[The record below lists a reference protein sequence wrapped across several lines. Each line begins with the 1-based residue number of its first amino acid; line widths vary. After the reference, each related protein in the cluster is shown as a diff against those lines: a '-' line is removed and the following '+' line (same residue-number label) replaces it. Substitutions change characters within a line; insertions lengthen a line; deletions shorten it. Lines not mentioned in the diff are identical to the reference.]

1 MARLEVVKT
10 HDELELATWSIIESF
25 DRLFDHHFF
34 IVETHPGGG
43 QYDCITFA
51 DRAHGYPRSVVDLN
65 RNGRIHIHNG
75 VDTTSLDDGWER
87 AINGQ
92 ADSVA
97 TDIGLVLGLQKRR
110 TEHQPVSRTYRRV
123 VELGRRA
130 GESLRWR
137 IDENAKLEHHGDSLK
152 LVAHQ
157 LERNGSQYVDVKL
170 PSTVFASRY
179 RS

>member
-1 MARLEVVKT
+1 M
-10 HDELELATWSIIESF
+10 
-25 DRLFDHHFF
+25 
-34 IVETHPGGG
+34 
-43 QYDCITFA
+43 
-51 DRAHGYPRSVVDLN
+51 
-65 RNGRIHIHNG
+65 
-75 VDTTSLDDGWER
+75 TSLDDGWER

-97 TDIGLVLGLQKRR
+97 TDIGLALKLQKRS
-110 TEHQPVSRTYRRV
+110 TEHQPVSRTYRRA

-137 IDENAKLEHHGDSLK
+137 IDVNAELEYHGDFLN

-157 LERNGSQYVDVKL
+157 LERNGSQYVDVNL

-179 RS
+179 GS